1 MEYDSDSGG
10 SHISATPPRPTRSPS
25 PPPPPPPSVPFLLLK
40 AKSKLRI
47 EAELPTKRTLKQN
60 PKPKLA
66 KKNLSAEF
74 TAEER
79 NKRNPSLDS
88 SFLSSDLGLLS
99 SFPIPIRRSV
109 NRESED
115 STVILAAGSRCL
127 SKSVS
132 FGRIGRSC
140 PNFEFCEQDSS
151 LTSGSVSKHGIE
163 EQTSLSSGRNDVCSE
178 SGGLGKRVAKPSNLI
193 GNGLDS
199 LPVKRPRCAN
209 EGNFVK
215 LNINGHGRKF
225 SFKNRRGN
233 GSSYRG
239 KRRGKGRSRTSGK
252 AGKNGDR
259 DEDGILFENSRVK
272 DERESRKSKVSDD
285 LIEEIVLDVRK
296 EASDEN
302 LMKLLKLTHGYDS
315 FHDGQLEAIK
325 MVLAGKST
333 MLVLPTGAGKSL
345 CYQLPAIVLPGI
357 TLVVSPLVALMIDQ
371 LKHLPSAI
379 HGAILC
385 SSQSYE
391 EMSETLQM
399 LQDGAI
405 KVLFISPERF
415 LDEYFISV
423 VSSTSVVSLVV
434 IDEAHCISEWSH
446 NFRPSY
452 MRLRATILHEKLN
465 AKCIMAM
472 TATATRKT
480 LTSVMDALEIP
491 FTNLV
496 EESTLRTNLQLSVS
510 LSENRMKDLNTLIR
524 SAPFTE
530 VQSIIIYCRFQAET
544 ETISKYLSDG
554 NIPAKSY
561 HGGMMAKDRS
571 RVQALFCSNKIR
583 VVVATVAFGMGLDK
597 SDVGAVIHY
606 SLPDSLEEYVQE
618 IGRAGRD
625 GSSSYCHLLFDDMS
639 YLRLR
644 SLMYSDGVDEY
655 AVSRLLG
662 QVFRGGTTS
671 MEKIYAL
678 VKESASRKFD
688 IKEEVILTI
697 LTQLELGTVHC
708 LHLLP
713 VFNVT
718 CTLNFHKTSP
728 SDLAG
733 KDSMVA
739 AILIKSETK
748 QAPYVFDIPSVAN
761 ITGLS
766 LKDILNHLQNLKS
779 AGEVTYELKD
789 PAYCY
794 MINEAPE
801 DLCSLSAQI
810 TKWLSEVESSKL
822 RRLDTMFNAVV
833 YAAKTCK
840 DTGCHGAQH
849 TACLQKKMTSYFS
862 EESENDSPIR
872 TSQSGPFLRADIKV
886 FLQGNSH
893 AKFTPRAVARIMH
906 GIGSPA
912 YPSATWSKSH
922 FWGRYTQMDFKE
934 VMEAAKAELMNVVAK
949 DAVH

>member
-1 MEYDSDSGG
+1 MEYDSDSDSGG
-10 SHISATPPRPTRSPS
+10 SHISATPPRSTRAPSLPS
-25 PPPPPPPSVPFLLLK
+25 PPPPPPPSVPFLLSK

-47 EAELPTKRTLKQN
+47 EAELPPKRTLKQN

-66 KKNLSAEF
+66 KKNLSTEF

-88 SFLSSDLGLLS
+88 SFLSSDLGCLS
-99 SFPIPIRRSV
+99 SFPVRIRRSV

-115 STVILAAGSRCL
+115 SIPFLAAGSRCL

-140 PNFEFCEQDSS
+140 PNFEFSEQDSS
-151 LTSGSVSKHGIE
+151 LTSGSVPKHGIE
-163 EQTSLSSGRNDVCSE
+163 EKTSVLSGRNDVCSE
-178 SGGLGKRVAKPSNLI
+178 SGGLGKRVSKPSNLI
-193 GNGLDS
+193 GNGVDS

-233 GSSYRG
+233 GSGYRG
-239 KRRGKGRSRTSGK
+239 RRSWKRKPRTGGK
-252 AGKNGDR
+252 AGKNGDF
-259 DEDGILFENSRVK
+259 DEDGVLLENSR
-272 DERESRKSKVSDD
+272 DRDTRESTKSKISDD
-285 LIEEIVLDVRK
+285 LIEEAVLEVRK

-302 LMKLLKLTHGYDS
+302 LMKLLKLTHGYES
-315 FHDGQLEAIK
+315 FRDGQLEAIK

-371 LKHLPSAI
+371 LKQLPLAI
-379 HGAILC
+379 HGATLC

-391 EMSETLQM
+391 EVSETLQM
-399 LQDGAI
+399 LQEGAI

-415 LDEYFISV
+415 LDENFISV
-423 VSSTSVVSLVV
+423 VSSTTEVSLVV

-452 MRLRATILHEKLN
+452 MRLRATILHEMLN

-472 TATATRKT
+472 TATATRKI
-480 LTSVMDALEIP
+480 LTSVMDALEIQR
-491 FTNLV
+491 TNLV
-496 EESTLRTNLQLSVS
+496 EESKLRTNLQLSV
-510 LSENRMKDLNTLIR
+510 
-524 SAPFTE
+524 
-530 VQSIIIYCRFQAET
+530 ET
-544 ETISKYLSDG
+544 ESISKYLSDG

-583 VVVATVAFGMGLDK
+583 MVVATVAFGMGLDK

-625 GSSSYCHLLFDDMS
+625 GRPSYCHLLFDDMS

-644 SLMYSDGVDEY
+644 SLMHSDGVDEY

-662 QVFRGGTTS
+662 QVFSGGTTS
-671 MEKIYAL
+671 MGKIHAL

-697 LTQLELGTVHC
+697 LTQLELGTVHY

-713 VFNVT
+713 VFN
-718 CTLNFHKTSP
+718 TSP
-728 SDLAG
+728 SGLAG

-748 QAPYVFDIPSVAN
+748 QAPCVFDIPSVAN

-794 MINEAPE
+794 MIKEAPE

-810 TKWLSEVESSKL
+810 TKWLSDVESSKL
-822 RRLDTMFNAVV
+822 RRLDTMFNAAIS
-833 YAAKTCK
+833 AAKTCK
-840 DTGCHGAQH
+840 NTGCHGAQH
-849 TACLQKKMTSYFS
+849 TACLRKKITSYFS
-862 EESENDSPIR
+862 EESDNDSPIH
-872 TSQSGPFLRADIKV
+872 TSQSSPFLRADIK
-886 FLQGNSH
+886 GNSH
-893 AKFTPRAVARIMH
+893 AKFTPRAIARIMH

-934 VMEAAKAELMNVVAK
+934 VMEAAKAELMYLVAK
-949 DAVH
+949 DAVCRFPASAAANHLMGSLRNLPSSLMGSTEESSISIAPYCQS